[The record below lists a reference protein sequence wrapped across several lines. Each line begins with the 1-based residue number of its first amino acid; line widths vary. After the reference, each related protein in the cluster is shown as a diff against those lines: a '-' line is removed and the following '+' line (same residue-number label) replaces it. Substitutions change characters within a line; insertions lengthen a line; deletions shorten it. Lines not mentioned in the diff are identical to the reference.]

1 VELDGSNASYHYQ
14 LAAVCGV
21 LAEHA
26 SLFKKV
32 SWAKRFK
39 EEADKAAALDQNNVD
54 ARFALMEFYRQAP
67 RLMGGDK
74 RKARQMV
81 EEITK
86 ADPAR
91 GYLDAAILAREEKDD
106 TSVEPL
112 CSKALLA
119 GPKSYDVLIGASEF
133 YRSSQSKSNLSEKYA
148 RDALKLDPQRATAY
162 SSLAGLYAM
171 EKRWSALDEILAES
185 ETKVPDDFSPYYEAA
200 WTLLV
205 EGADLPRAEGYLRKY
220 LTQEPEGEAPSLAC
234 AYWRLGLVLEKKGR
248 KPEAIA
254 EVETALRLK
263 PDLEEAK
270 KDLKRLTE

>member
-39 EEADKAAALDQNNVD
+39 RAARMRICRRVGRKTPPDERRWGEEADKAAALDQNNVD

-91 GYLDAAILAREEKDD
+91 GYVDAAILAREEKDD

-133 YRSSQSKSNLSEKYA
+133 YRFSQSKSNLSEKYA
-148 RDALKLDPQRATAY
+148 R
-162 SSLAGLYAM
+162 
-171 EKRWSALDEILAES
+171 
-185 ETKVPDDFSPYYEAA
+185 
-200 WTLLV
+200 
-205 EGADLPRAEGYLRKY
+205 
-220 LTQEPEGEAPSLAC
+220 EP
-234 AYWRLGLVLEKKGR
+234 
-248 KPEAIA
+248 
-254 EVETALRLK
+254 
-263 PDLEEAK
+263 
-270 KDLKRLTE
+270 